1 VHTTTG
7 RTRLVGLLSATL
19 LIAAAC
25 GDDDDATR
33 GDATS
38 AAPAAT
44 EAPTATTSGPSE
56 TTASMAPGSEA
67 AMTITIELD
76 PDAVWDDGTPITVA
90 DFQCTVD
97 AIMNTPGSLSTVGY
111 ELITSV
117 EEGSTPQEIVVSLS
131 QIYAPYKNLFSGNP
145 SIIKADAVEDCSDI
159 SGDFEQEV
167 PFSARPFKI
176 ESWSLDQLILVANEN
191 YWGDDAAQVER
202 VIMLP
207 KADADTEINSLLSGE
222 VDFIFPQA
230 FSGITEAL
238 EDPNVE
244 FEPGYGT
251 NYEGLYFQQRDGPF
265 ADDAFREGFSKSI
278 DRELIL
284 ATIYDPIFPGS
295 PLLSCGLWVP
305 TIGEWCDN
313 TQFEGSFDLAAAEE
327 ALTAGGW
334 AKNGDGLWE
343 KDGVVPEIRWM
354 VNTPNPR
361 RENTQALM
369 IPELREHGFNVVP
382 SNGDA
387 AQVFQQRIPAL
398 DYDLAMYIQ
407 TTQPDPTVT
416 SIMSCDQIPG
426 PENDNQGQ
434 NNTGWCNEE
443 ATALMHESDQTV
455 DEAERVDQ
463 IHRIGQY
470 LVDDSVMLPLYQFP
484 NIAAYRSDRLGGPV
498 TADAGN
504 YRAFANNLSSWEDV
518 DGDGQILIGAEQW
531 PECMNPITECSNS
544 SWYFWSAGFN
554 VLPSVWD
561 TTADGSYVPTS
572 LVTGEPTVATAES

>member
-44 EAPTATTSGPSE
+44 EAPTDTTSGPSE

-111 ELITSV
+111 ELITAV

-572 LVTGEPTVATAES
+572 LVMGEPTVATAAS